1 MRLDGTILSV
11 YTAPFTDTASI
22 VPVELI
28 QFSSSINNKKV
39 ELSWETATENNNYGF
54 ELERKYEENSDW
66 IMIGFVKGSG
76 NSSSP
81 KSYSFKDSPSQI
93 GTYKY
98 RLKQIDLDGHFK
110 YSNEIEVV
118 YNNVFNFSLSQ
129 NYPNPF
135 NPSTTISYQLATEGF
150 VSLKVYDVLGKE
162 VTTLVNEI
170 KQSGVHEVNFD
181 ASEYTSGIYL
191 YRMTLNNFTQ
201 TYKMIVLK

>member
-1 MRLDGTILSV
+1 MRLDGNTLSV
-11 YTAPFTDTASI
+11 WTAPYTDTASDL
-22 VPVELI
+22 PVELSR
-28 QFSSSINNKKV
+28 FSSSINNKKV
-39 ELSWETATENNNYGF
+39 ELSWETVTETNNYGF
-54 ELERKYEENSDW
+54 KLERKLEGYFDW
-66 IMIGFVKGSG
+66 ISIGFVKGGG
-76 NSSSP
+76 NSYSP
-81 KSYSFKDSPSQI
+81 QSYSFTDSPVKA
-93 GTYKY
+93 GTYTY

-135 NPSTTISYQLATEGF
+135 NPSTTISYQLSTEGF

-191 YRMTLNNFTQ
+191 YRMIVNNFTQ

>member
-1 MRLDGTILSV
+1 MVTL
-11 YTAPFTDTASI
+11 
-22 VPVELI
+22 
-28 QFSSSINNKKV
+28 
-39 ELSWETATENNNYGF
+39 
-54 ELERKYEENSDW
+54 
-66 IMIGFVKGSG
+66 
-76 NSSSP
+76 
-81 KSYSFKDSPSQI
+81 
-93 GTYKY
+93 
-98 RLKQIDLDGHFK
+98 K

-135 NPSTTISYQLATEGF
+135 NPSTTISYQLSAEGF

-191 YRMTLNNFTQ
+191 YRMTVNNFTQ